1 MHRHEFGQ
9 MLLYFTRIRLE
20 YGKIKPMIQHPPPV
34 PARQRGPFM
43 AALAWLLQLDRP
55 VPSRSDDEIA
65 AEVARNYP
73 WNFTVNLLDGIS
85 FWLGASFIASTTIL
99 PLFLSKLTTNPVPF
113 GILATIAQAGWFL
126 PQLFTANTMER
137 LARKKPV
144 VVNLGLFLER
154 LPIWAIVLTALVAG
168 HSPSLAIVLLLFS
181 YAWHAIGAGVVAIS
195 WQDLIARCFPVDR
208 RGRFMGL
215 TMFLGAG
222 AAAIGATFSSWLLE
236 RFIFPT
242 NFQYLFLLAALG
254 ISASW
259 VFLALTREPVQPVS
273 VPKRSN
279 REYLRSLPTLVRED
293 HNFRRFLLARAALA
307 LGGMGGGFIT
317 LAAVSRWQVPDSTAG
332 LYTLSLLAGQTVG
345 NLVFGFLSDRLGHKI
360 CLELGAVA
368 GAAAFALAWLA
379 PAPAWYYAVFALTG
393 IGSGA
398 MIVSGILIVMEFC
411 EPGRRPT
418 YVGIANT
425 AVGLISV
432 IAPLLGAGL
441 AKINYNWLF
450 ALSALINL
458 VAFGAFHWAVKEPRH
473 APIFR
478 WKPTG

>member
-1 MHRHEFGQ
+1 
-9 MLLYFTRIRLE
+9 
-20 YGKIKPMIQHPPPV
+20 
-34 PARQRGPFM
+34 M
-43 AALAWLLQLDRP
+43 AVLAWLLRLDRP
-55 VPSRSDDEIA
+55 VPPRSDDEIA

-85 FWLGASFIASTTIL
+85 FWLGASFISSTTIL
-99 PLFLSKLTTNPVPF
+99 PLFLSKLTTNPLPF
-113 GILATIAQAGWFL
+113 GILATLAQAGWFL
-126 PQLFTANTMER
+126 PQLFTANAMER

-154 LPIWAIVLTALVAG
+154 LPIWAMVLTAFVAV
-168 HSPSLAIVLLLFS
+168 HSPVWAVVLLLLS
-181 YAWHAIGAGVVAIS
+181 YAWHAIGSGIVAIS

-222 AAAIGATFSSWLLE
+222 AAAIGAAFSSWLLKQLV
-236 RFIFPT
+236 FPT

-279 REYLRSLPTLVRED
+279 REYLRSLPVLVRND
-293 HNFRRFLLARAALA
+293 HNFRQFLLARAALA
-307 LGGMGGGFIT
+307 LGGMGSGFIT
-317 LAAVSRWQVPDSTAG
+317 LAAVSRWQVPDSAAG
-332 LYTLSLLAGQTVG
+332 IYTLSYLVGQTAG
-345 NLVFGFLSDRLGHKI
+345 NLAFGFLSDRLGHKI
-360 CLELGAVA
+360 CLEVGALA
-368 GAAAFALAWLA
+368 GAAGFVLAWLA
-379 PAPAWYYAVFALTG
+379 PAPIWYYGVFVLVGIATG
-393 IGSGA
+393 AI
-398 MIVSGILIVMEFC
+398 IVSGILIVMEFC

-425 AVGLISV
+425 AVGVVSA
-432 IAPLLGAGL
+432 IAPLVGAGL
-441 AKINYNWLF
+441 AKVNYDWLF

-458 VAFGAFHWAVKEPRH
+458 VAFVAFHWAVKEPRH
-473 APIFR
+473 APIPR
-478 WKPTG
+478 WRPIG